1 MMSSALHPDGKANP
15 SHASSNKSHNPALN
29 DLIDAHKLSRRAFLQ
44 GSLGITVAT
53 AFGGLLFDGLVRRA
67 YAAPAPLVSIGFN
80 SVPANLYLSPGDD
93 SVTVPA
99 GYTAR

>member
-1 MMSSALHPDGKANP
+1 MSSALHPDGKANP

-67 YAAPAPLVSIGFN
+67 TSLQLTADARQAAGLEAKLEG
-80 SVPANLYLSPGDD
+80 
-93 SVTVPA
+93 VTA
-99 GYTAR
+99 